1 MDKNIGK
8 FIEFLRKKNGLTQ
21 KELGK
26 LVGVEHKVISKWE
39 NNVYLPDIPMLAN
52 ISKALG
58 VTVDELVNCE
68 LVEHNEE
75 NRELEYIN
83 FVNDISKTL
92 KIPKILEK
100 IFVILLIIVFI
111 SSVIAV
117 KPKTPSDI
125 ETAVYQINSDN
136 KENKSID
143 IDGFIIRKGDKFITI
158 INHVLLQDSIIGT
171 KTYLETDKIYLKIL
185 YKDNILIFR
194 EIEKNNGFLKN
205 NIDEFSNQT
214 NTSNINYYKTK
225 IENVHNFD
233 NIIVEVSFFKG
244 EDIILRESYKLDINE
259 VA

>member
-26 LVGVEHKVISKWE
+26 LVGVEHKVVSKWE

-68 LVEHNEE
+68 LVERNEE

-83 FVNDISKTL
+83 FVNDISKSL
-92 KIPKILEK
+92 KIPKILER
-100 IFVILLIIVFI
+100 IFVILLIIVFVL
-111 SSVIAV
+111 SVIAV
-117 KPKTPSDI
+117 KPKTPNDI
-125 ETAVYQINSDN
+125 ETAVYKISNSKKNKDININ
-136 KENKSID
+136 
-143 IDGFIIRKGDKFITI
+143 GFIIRKGNEYITI
-158 INHVLLQDSIIGT
+158 IKDILFQDSITGT
-171 KTYLETDKIYLKIL
+171 KVYALETDKIYLKIL
-185 YKDNILIFR
+185 YRNNILIFR
-194 EIEKNNGFLKN
+194 EIEKNNNFLKN
-205 NIDEFSNQT
+205 NVDVVTNQR
-214 NTSNINYYKTK
+214 NTSNINFYKTE

-233 NIIVEVSFFKG
+233 NIIVEISFVKG
-244 EDIILRESYKLDINE
+244 EEMILQENYKLNINE